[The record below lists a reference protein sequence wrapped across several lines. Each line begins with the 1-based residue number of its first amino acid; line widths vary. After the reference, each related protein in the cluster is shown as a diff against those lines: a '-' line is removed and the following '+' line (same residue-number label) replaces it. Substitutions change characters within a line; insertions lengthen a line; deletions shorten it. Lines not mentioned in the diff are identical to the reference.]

1 MWKITYLNEYGIK
14 IERVVQSLAELDAAE
29 KLAKVRQLVAVRVPR

>member
-14 IERVVQSLAELDAAE
+14 IERVVQSLAELDGAE
-29 KLAKVRQLVAVRVPR
+29 KLAKVRQLVAIRVRS